1 MHRLASVH
9 VEDPMRSPNRWL
21 VSLAALTR
29 HSRGRAMA
37 ACPIAGDGCDGTAGL
52 GVLGETRAR
61 RSGRGGRSSHLRA
74 RNESALKAR
83 GESALE
89 RCDESALVAHHLA
102 RHESTNFMV
111 PPGKAPMG
119 TEAV

>member
-1 MHRLASVH
+1 MHRSASVH
-9 VEDPMRSPNRWL
+9 VEDPVRSPDRWL
-21 VSLAALTR
+21 ASLTALTR
-29 HSRGRAMA
+29 HHRGRTVA
-37 ACPIAGDGCDGTAGL
+37 ACPIAGGRYDGTAGR
-52 GVLGETRAR
+52 GVLGETRVR
-61 RSGRGGRSSHLRA
+61 RSGRGGGASHLRA

-89 RCDESALVAHHLA
+89 SCDESALVARRLA

-111 PPGKAPMG
+111 LLGKAPMG